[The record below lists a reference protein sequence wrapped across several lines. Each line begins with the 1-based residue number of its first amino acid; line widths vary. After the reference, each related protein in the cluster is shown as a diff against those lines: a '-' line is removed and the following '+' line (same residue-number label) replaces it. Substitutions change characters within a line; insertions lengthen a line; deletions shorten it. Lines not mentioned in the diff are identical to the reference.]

1 MAQVVKCMLC
11 KLEDLSLNLQN
22 LSEEPGMLVH
32 VSNPSDG
39 DVEIGR
45 QPGYWKQWLQV
56 Q

>member
-1 MAQVVKCMLC
+1 MLKRKERGGEMAQVVKRMLC

-45 QPGYWKQWLQV
+45 
-56 Q
+56 